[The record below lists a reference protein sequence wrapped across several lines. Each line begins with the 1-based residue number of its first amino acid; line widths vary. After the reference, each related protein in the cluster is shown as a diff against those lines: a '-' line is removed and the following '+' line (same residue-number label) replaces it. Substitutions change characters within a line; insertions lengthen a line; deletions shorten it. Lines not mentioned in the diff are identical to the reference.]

1 MTTNNAGSAAKAD
14 MKALLKAASEGSDGA
29 SLTFNGTEYTIAKAT
44 PATTSP
50 VAPLIPGGITY
61 QATVSKDVV
70 LSETKAAAATS
81 SITFNSGVLS
91 KTIGFTAG
99 ESSDAAEVLC
109 G

>member
-44 PATTSP
+44 PATTTP

-61 QATVSKDVV
+61 QATVSKRC
-70 LSETKAAAATS
+70 
-81 SITFNSGVLS
+81 SIERNQSGCRDIFNYL
-91 KTIGFTAG
+91 
-99 ESSDAAEVLC
+99 
-109 G
+109 